1 MEARTKEELVT
12 DQQLLEAEKGLI
24 RLLHAKRF
32 PREWIE
38 RHAAEVMAQARTDF
52 AARLAAGRND
62 DTVNLLVVIGYRR
75 ALKVLRSQ
83 KTGPPTISIENVFHL
98 ADESTPTPEEE
109 AIEHDRQERIVKAM
123 SHLPERERTLLALVY
138 FKGMSIRAAGRKLGW
153 GKSAVDRH
161 HQAALD
167 RLHAMLDRS
176 LLGTEIAI
184 PAFVASRHDSLS
196 RSVAA
201 WAQGAGET
209 IREAAMLGSGR
220 AAPVAESGNAVA
232 LSGAGRTAAG
242 VCGAAVVVC
251 IAGAATGV
259 VGPGVGALDVDES
272 RPLRAAPPPHRE
284 AAPAP
289 SEAGASLGETAGSPG
304 VRRRTRDR
312 GQTRAPGREASTD
325 AARKDRQTAKA
336 ATAPAATGRQ
346 TVNEFGVESGE
357 LEEPTGAE
365 EPAPTE
371 NTPIS
376 PTSESATRPPAESS
390 GGAGSSGGG
399 DGSSSEFGM

>member
-1 MEARTKEELVT
+1 MKATTKGELVT
-12 DQQLLEAEKGLI
+12 DQQLLEAEEGLS

-52 AARLAAGRND
+52 AARLAAGRDD

-83 KTGPPTISIENVFHL
+83 KTGPPTTSIENVFHL

-176 LLGTEIAI
+176 LLGVEIAI
-184 PAFVASRHDSLS
+184 PAFVASRHPSLP
-196 RSVAA
+196 RSFTA
-201 WAQGAGET
+201 WMQGAGET
-209 IREAAMLGSGR
+209 IRDAALLGSGR

-242 VCGAAVVVC
+242 VCGAAVVAC
-251 IAGAATGV
+251 LAGAATGV
-259 VGPGVGALDVDES
+259 VGPGVGALGVEES
-272 RPLRAAPPPHRE
+272 QPLKTTPIHRQSSPAPFDQGSTLGKVEADAGGSRQGPRGQAPTRPRE
-284 AAPAP
+284 AAQR
-289 SEAGASLGETAGSPG
+289 SGGT
-304 VRRRTRDR
+304 
-312 GQTRAPGREASTD
+312 
-325 AARKDRQTAKA
+325 KDQRQAKA
-336 ATAPAATGRQ
+336 ASAPAATGRQ
-346 TVNEFGVESGE
+346 TTNEFGVESGE
-357 LEEPTGAE
+357 LEEPTTSAE

-376 PTSESATRPPAESS
+376 PSSEPSPPPPAESS
-390 GGAGSSGGG
+390 GGGSAGGG
-399 DGSSSEFGM
+399 GTGSEFGM